1 MGYQFLV
8 PCDALLV
15 GQTLEHEMLRLP
27 LQSVGQLAAQIRQ
40 ESFADVEIMAD
51 VHPFVASAE
60 AIDSRLLRCVA
71 DDVGPCEAS
80 RCKLAQST
88 KKPSSEQTALLELN
102 LAEMTLECKRSFG

>member
-1 MGYQFLV
+1 MENAQASSSQIVWDLREGPCLAITNGLIVGYQFLV

-15 GQTLEHEMLRLP
+15 GQALEDEMIRLP
-27 LQSVGQLAAQIRQ
+27 LQSVGPLAAQIRQ

-71 DDVGPCEAS
+71 DDAGPCEGNY
-80 RCKLAQST
+80 
-88 KKPSSEQTALLELN
+88 LLD
-102 LAEMTLECKRSFG
+102 

>member
-1 MGYQFLV
+1 MEYAQAPSSQIVWDLQEPQCLAITNGLIVGYQFLV

-15 GQTLEHEMLRLP
+15 GQTLAHEMLRLP

-71 DDVGPCEAS
+71 DDAGPCEGKS
-80 RCKLAQST
+80 L
-88 KKPSSEQTALLELN
+88 
-102 LAEMTLECKRSFG
+102 